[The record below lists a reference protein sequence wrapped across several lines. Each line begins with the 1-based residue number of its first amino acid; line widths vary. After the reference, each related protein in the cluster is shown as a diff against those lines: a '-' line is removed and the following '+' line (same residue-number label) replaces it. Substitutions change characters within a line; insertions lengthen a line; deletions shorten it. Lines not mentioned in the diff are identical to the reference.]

1 MMRRALTYTR
11 TDVESVL
18 DNLAVEDAAA
28 LAAATA
34 LFDEGLVAVVEDAAL
49 GGQAIGFELADPAA
63 AASVA
68 ASCVE
73 SGACALLDGTLPRA
87 RGAVMKQGLAA
98 L

>member
-34 LFDEGLVAVVEDAAL
+34 LFDEGLVAVV
-49 GGQAIGFELADPAA
+49 
-63 AASVA
+63 
-68 ASCVE
+68 
-73 SGACALLDGTLPRA
+73 
-87 RGAVMKQGLAA
+87 
-98 L
+98 